1 MAPYKYN
8 ESINAR
14 GLRGTQL
21 ELVALS
27 ARFDVRPACGRV
39 DEWCKEYDRDS
50 MKVKVEDATDFF
62 IYLYDKIQEA
72 KRKREKCNVN
82 SLSTLRGYQ
91 SAIQDK
97 YLIGQDHDTPDVGTA
112 KLASLL
118 DNGQFR
124 MAYDNARKLL
134 LNMAVPLGVD
144 PLKGNVADTY
154 TVDEFVELASTLFV
168 EAQDNHKLAFIH
180 AAMTNMHQCMLRSD
194 DLRLIKFCHLMK
206 PNTLYGVHEPG
217 DLPPFLVF
225 ANALCG
231 NKVSKGGRKL
241 VNYRARHVDY
251 KMCAVSS
258 LARMLFF
265 RFTQTKE
272 ELPDPHKEYQKFLE
286 ANVWS
291 TGAGDADAI
300 SYRALAR
307 GIAPVLDAAGL
318 NISKCCH
325 AFRSGGAQFADCLGL
340 PIIEINRVGGWN
352 VDPLLESY
360 LSSCPQLAV
369 KCMAGIP
376 AASGSARYEQERL
389 HFQVSKGYLEKLIP
403 WLYPWVAK
411 LEIQANKIKK
421 KDQRDCPERVV
432 LHLKALAHTL
442 LTDIAYSTVVN
453 PLESENDPILLYMM
467 KQPEFATAFEDGVIK
482 PLVNTLQHI
491 RSNKQIKTYGIS
503 SQPLDCPSRPYREHS
518 RGAAVLV
525 EYKLP
530 PVKELDPS
538 DPSTLKEFS
547 LPEDFFN
554 GLSVKSAWDKY
565 NKALLVG
572 GVWMS
577 MSELDALWE
586 AQGMGKT
593 WYSGLNSRRKEVS
606 DLAGCITS
614 YTKYM
619 GVHKTEEES
628 LAEFFKWTQDKGM
641 VSLSQWN
648 MRMRGSVK
656 ANVLASLAQGI
667 LPKDLPTQDDLKATK
682 KRKLEDDVLK
692 EDAHRETL
700 IKIANVSCKSA
711 MAVFYNEVFA
721 AELDK
726 AVAIGQEWNRQAR
739 NMLKEEGQDVVPWK
753 KGRKRPTG
761 TEMLNWDLPSS
772 LS

>member
-1 MAPYKYN
+1 MGELQKLLDQVFEDDPGDDVEEHN
-8 ESINAR
+8 TDPDLMRNAIEDDAASR
-14 GLRGTQL
+14 KADRADK
-21 ELVALS
+21 LVAGRQETQQPGTS
-27 ARFDVRPACGRV
+27 KTYNYSYKRFE
-39 DEWCKEYDRDS
+39 EWCKEYDRDS

-134 LNMAVPLGVD
+134 LLNMAVPLGVD

-180 AAMTNMHQCMLRSD
+180 TSVSIPDKTSTTN
-194 DLRLIKFCHLMK
+194 
-206 PNTLYGVHEPG
+206 N
-217 DLPPFLVF
+217 
-225 ANALCG
+225 
-231 NKVSKGGRKL
+231 KGGRKL

-251 KMCAVSS
+251 KMCVVSS

-307 GIAPVLDAAGL
+307 GIAPVLDAACL

-325 AFRSGGAQFADCLGL
+325 AFRSRGAQFADCLGL

-572 GVWMS
+572 RVWMS

-692 EDAHRETL
+692 EGAHRETL

-711 MAVFYNEVFA
+711 MAVFYNEVFVRDNPSKQKAGMTHKDVISAYNAYKNNPAKA

-726 AVAIGQEWNRQAR
+726 AVAIGQKWNRQAR
-739 NMLKEEGQDVVPWK
+739 NML
-753 KGRKRPTG
+753 
-761 TEMLNWDLPSS
+761 
-772 LS
+772 

>member
-1 MAPYKYN
+1 MGELQKLLDQVFEDDPGDDVEEHN
-8 ESINAR
+8 TDPDLMRNAIEDDAASR
-14 GLRGTQL
+14 KADRADK
-21 ELVALS
+21 LVAGRQETQQPGTS
-27 ARFDVRPACGRV
+27 KTYNYSYKRF
-39 DEWCKEYDRDS
+39 E
-50 MKVKVEDATDFF
+50 
-62 IYLYDKIQEA
+62 
-72 KRKREKCNVN
+72 
-82 SLSTLRGYQ
+82 
-91 SAIQDK
+91 
-97 YLIGQDHDTPDVGTA
+97 
-112 KLASLL
+112 
-118 DNGQFR
+118 
-124 MAYDNARKLL
+124 
-134 LNMAVPLGVD
+134 
-144 PLKGNVADTY
+144 
-154 TVDEFVELASTLFV
+154 
-168 EAQDNHKLAFIH
+168 
-180 AAMTNMHQCMLRSD
+180 
-194 DLRLIKFCHLMK
+194 
-206 PNTLYGVHEPG
+206 
-217 DLPPFLVF
+217 
-225 ANALCG
+225 
-231 NKVSKGGRKL
+231 
-241 VNYRARHVDY
+241 
-251 KMCAVSS
+251 
-258 LARMLFF
+258 
-265 RFTQTKE
+265 
-272 ELPDPHKEYQKFLE
+272 
-286 ANVWS
+286 
-291 TGAGDADAI
+291 
-300 SYRALAR
+300 
-307 GIAPVLDAAGL
+307 
-318 NISKCCH
+318 
-325 AFRSGGAQFADCLGL
+325 
-340 PIIEINRVGGWN
+340 
-352 VDPLLESY
+352 
-360 LSSCPQLAV
+360 
-369 KCMAGIP
+369 
-376 AASGSARYEQERL
+376 
-389 HFQVSKGYLEKLIP
+389 
-403 WLYPWVAK
+403 
-411 LEIQANKIKK
+411 ANKIKK

-667 LPKDLPTQDDLKATK
+667 LPKDLLTQDDLKATK
-682 KRKLEDDVLK
+682 KRKLEDDVIK

-711 MAVFYNEVFA
+711 MAVFYNEVFVRDNPSKQKAGMTHKDVISAYNAYKNNPAKA

-726 AVAIGQEWNRQAR
+726 AVAIGQKWNRQAR